1 MTIDQS
7 HFTYLMFAGTL
18 WAPICLIIIGIMLKG
33 CKNQTDADERNKK
46 LSPFKPFFAKFI
58 FQLFFTFHYLRPAA
72 LVRYRLDSYHGIEEV
87 AKLMHVMATYHST

>member
-18 WAPICLIIIGIMLKG
+18 WAPTCLIIIGIMLKG

-46 LSPFKPFFAKFI
+46 LSPFEPFFAKFV
-58 FQLFFTFHYLRPAA
+58 FQLFFTFYYFYSEACWLNQLQIRF
-72 LVRYRLDSYHGIEEV
+72 LSWQ
-87 AKLMHVMATYHST
+87 